1 MLSVKK
7 QAVENEGELVYFGL
21 KEALYDIT
29 TTLLKKLNLINVDD
43 FKGKIREFQDFGS
56 NKQYELKKLDDR
68 LESLEKSRERN
79 SEEIEELQK
88 AKASVKAGAGEE
100 AITHILR
107 KLFLLRPYITGE
119 MQYLFMKLYGDIIKI
134 ELELGKELVN
144 DKIFSHSGI
153 PIAAIEYAILESDEC
168 LVEKILNCKAF
179 NKQIDPYIFNESE
192 TVFIDCFKELY
203 SNKNFR
209 LLNLILEA
217 PVKINGVNFFTP
229 QLQSDSLLSCVI
241 RNCPD
246 SALAKKIIDKNILD
260 YFLFNRTLLNL
271 MENKHNLS
279 FKSVFYNT
287 MLVVREYF
295 KSYTLSFFL
304 FP

>member
-1 MLSVKK
+1 M
-7 QAVENEGELVYFGL
+7 
-21 KEALYDIT
+21 
-29 TTLLKKLNLINVDD
+29 
-43 FKGKIREFQDFGS
+43 
-56 NKQYELKKLDDR
+56 
-68 LESLEKSRERN
+68 
-79 SEEIEELQK
+79 
-88 AKASVKAGAGEE
+88 
-100 AITHILR
+100 
-107 KLFLLRPYITGE
+107 
-119 MQYLFMKLYGDIIKI
+119 
-134 ELELGKELVN
+134 
-144 DKIFSHSGI
+144 
-153 PIAAIEYAILESDEC
+153 ESDEC

-287 MLVVREYF
+287 MLVVRVF
-295 KSYTLSFFL
+295 
-304 FP
+304 